1 MDTQVD
7 PEAEVR
13 KLQSLVK
20 KLEKQNELLRNKAGG
35 IGTDKNHTPPQK
47 SRVRQNNMAI
57 SDVTNHNDRMRT
69 ANHLEN
75 GSGDEDR
82 ANYSLMDDSV
92 ELLDSEIN
100 DMMKEEEDSW

>member
-35 IGTDKNHTPPQK
+35 TGTDKNHSPPQK
-47 SRVRQNNMAI
+47 SRVRNNMAI
-57 SDVTNHNDRMRT
+57 SDVTNHNDRRRT

-82 ANYSLMDDSV
+82 L
-92 ELLDSEIN
+92 
-100 DMMKEEEDSW
+100 